1 MDLYVVLGVGQTA
14 SEAEI
19 KRAYRRLARRFHP
32 DINPGD
38 RAAEHRFREILAAY
52 ETLVD
57 PDRRS
62 RYDRGAVE
70 PGDMPR
76 VSGFEGFDFTT
87 SGTDHSGTFG
97 DLVAEV
103 LTERQTRRPPRAERG
118 ADLHLALAL
127 SFEEALRGAR
137 RTVTVTRR
145 DTCRRC
151 GGAGTF
157 RAAGMPCLTCEGSGA
172 VRSVRGHM
180 VFSRTCPACSG
191 NGQQPARGCDACGG
205 LGLETRSDTTEV
217 RLPAGVAE
225 GDRVRVAGR
234 GHAGIRGGE
243 PGDLYITVEVTPHA
257 AVRREGDDLIMTLPV
272 AVHEAAL
279 GARIE
284 FEALDGPAR
293 VRIPPGTQ
301 TGQRFR
307 ISGRGAPS
315 TRGGPQGD
323 LVVEAR
329 LMLPPVLDE
338 RSREL
343 LRELGRLQG
352 GSVRDGAGV
361 GARPDAA
368 GKAGA

>member
-1 MDLYVVLGVGQTA
+1 MDFYVVLGVGPAA

-38 RAAEHRFREILAAY
+38 RAAEHRFREILEAY

-57 PDRRS
+57 PDRRG
-62 RYDRGAVE
+62 RYDRGGVE
-70 PGDMPR
+70 PAPSAQA
-76 VSGFEGFDFTT
+76 SGFQGFDFTT
-87 SGTDHSGTFG
+87 AGTDHSGTFG

-103 LTERQTRRPPRAERG
+103 LTERHARRPMPAERG
-118 ADLHLALAL
+118 ADLHHTLTLP
-127 SFEEALRGAR
+127 FEDALRGTQR
-137 RTVTVTRR
+137 SITVTRR

-151 GGAGTF
+151 GGAGRF
-157 RAAGMPCLTCEGSGA
+157 RGAGQPCLTCEGAGV
-172 VRSVRGHM
+172 VRSMRGHM
-180 VFSRTCPACSG
+180 VFSRTCPACAGS
-191 NGQQPARGCDACGG
+191 GQQAPRSCEACGG
-205 LGLETRSDTTEV
+205 LGLETRTDNAQV
-217 RLPAGVAE
+217 RLPAGVAD
-225 GDRVRVAGR
+225 GDRVRVPGR
-234 GHAGIRGGE
+234 GHAGVRGGE
-243 PGDLYITVEVTPHA
+243 FGDLYITVQVEPHPL
-257 AVRREGDDLIMTLPV
+257 VRREGDDLVMAVPV

-284 FEALDGPAR
+284 IEALDGPAR
-293 VRIPPGTQ
+293 FRIPPGTQ

-307 ISGRGAPS
+307 LRGRGVPS

-352 GSVRDGAGV
+352 SSVRDGFG
-361 GARPDAA
+361 GLRPDAA